1 MNLNLGC
8 GPNRASLNV
17 ITLDH
22 AGWKFIDCWEPY
34 NPDECYDFSLGI
46 REPDDSVRAI
56 WLGDALEHCVKWRV
70 KDLLKDCHRV
80 LTPGGQL
87 LISVPDMTVVMP
99 RWLAGETELDG
110 LIWGHQ
116 NESGG
121 GNERGDTH
129 KNGWTETT
137 LFAALR
143 LAGFSVMRRIPI
155 HGVWYELAVEA
166 VK

>member
-22 AGWKFIDCWEPY
+22 ADWKFIDCFAAY

-46 REPDDSVRAI
+46 REPDSSVRMI
-56 WLGDALEHCVKWRV
+56 WLGDALEHCVRWRV
-70 KDLLKDCHRV
+70 GKLLSECYRV
-80 LTPGGQL
+80 LAPGGVL
-87 LISVPDMTVVMP
+87 LISVPDMSVAMP

-116 NESGG
+116 DERGG
-121 GNERGDTH
+121 GNEWGDSH
-129 KNGWTETT
+129 KVGFTEKT

-143 LAGFSVMRRIPI
+143 EAGFSSVRRIKI
-155 HGVWYELAVEA
+155 HDVWYDLAAEA